1 MANERLLKR
10 LALWQQ
16 GKKTSPDS
24 FELVDSIVADLTKL
38 LNSQRGN
45 VLIEEDMGLNDLRSL
60 FNGHGAPDL
69 EALQA
74 QLLFQIV
81 EFEPRLK
88 NPTLFYNEEASG
100 FGELVW
106 RLNALTASDTY
117 AQDLAANIKIDING
131 KVLVTS
137 AL

>member
-16 GKKTSPDS
+16 GTKTSPDS
-24 FELVDSIVADLTKL
+24 FQLVDSIIADLTKL

-60 FNGHGAPDL
+60 FNGHGSPDL
-69 EALQA
+69 EALQS
-74 QLLFQIV
+74 QLLFQIS
-81 EFEPRLK
+81 EFEPRLTS
-88 NPTLFYNEEASG
+88 PALTYNDETSG
-100 FGELVW
+100 FGELNW
-106 RLNALTASDTY
+106 RLIADTISDTSS
-117 AQDLAANIKIDING
+117 QELAANITIDING

>member
-16 GKKTSPDS
+16 GTKTSPDS
-24 FELVDSIVADLTKL
+24 FQLVDSIIADLTKL

-60 FNGHGAPDL
+60 FNGHGSPDL

-74 QLLFQIV
+74 QLLFQIS
-81 EFEPRLK
+81 EFEPRLTS
-88 NPTLFYNEEASG
+88 PALTYNDETSG
-100 FGELVW
+100 FGELNW
-106 RLNALTASDTY
+106 RLIADTISDTSS
-117 AQDLAANIKIDING
+117 QELSANITIDING

>member
-16 GKKTSPDS
+16 GTKTSPDS
-24 FELVDSIVADLTKL
+24 FQLVDSIIADLTKL

-60 FNGHGAPDL
+60 FNGHGSPDL

-74 QLLFQIV
+74 QLLFQIS
-81 EFEPRLK
+81 EFEPRLTS
-88 NPTLFYNEEASG
+88 PALTYNDETSG
-100 FGELVW
+100 FGELNW
-106 RLNALTASDTY
+106 RLIADTISDASS
-117 AQDLAANIKIDING
+117 QELAANITIDING

>member
-16 GKKTSPDS
+16 GKKTSPNS
-24 FELVDSIVADLTKL
+24 FELVDSIIADLTKL

-60 FNGHGAPDL
+60 FNGHGSPDL

-74 QLLFQIV
+74 QLLFQIA
-81 EFEPRLK
+81 EFEPRLTS
-88 NPTLFYNEEASG
+88 PSLFYNEEASG

-106 RLNALTASDTY
+106 RLNANTASESY
-117 AQDLAANIKIDING
+117 SQELAANIKIDING

>member
-16 GKKTSPDS
+16 GTKTSPDS
-24 FELVDSIVADLTKL
+24 FQLVDSIIADLTKL

-60 FNGHGAPDL
+60 FNGHGSPDL
-69 EALQA
+69 DALQA
-74 QLLFQIV
+74 QLLFQIS
-81 EFEPRLK
+81 EFEPRLTS
-88 NPTLFYNEEASG
+88 PILTYNEETSG
-100 FGELVW
+100 FGELNW
-106 RLNALTASDTY
+106 RLIADTVSDTSS
-117 AQDLAANIKIDING
+117 QELAANITIDING

>member
-16 GKKTSPDS
+16 GTKTSPDS
-24 FELVDSIVADLTKL
+24 FQLVDSIIADLTKL

-60 FNGHGAPDL
+60 FNGHGSPDL
-69 EALQA
+69 DALQA
-74 QLLFQIV
+74 QLLFQIS
-81 EFEPRLK
+81 EFEPRLTS
-88 NPTLFYNEEASG
+88 PILTYNEETSG
-100 FGELVW
+100 FGELNW
-106 RLNALTASDTY
+106 RLIADTVSDTSS
-117 AQDLAANIKIDING
+117 QELAAIITIDING

>member
-24 FELVDSIVADLTKL
+24 YDLVDSIIEDLTKL

-45 VLIEEDMGLNDLRSL
+45 VLIDDEMGLHDLRSI
-60 FNGHGAPDL
+60 FNGHGSPDI
-69 EALQA
+69 EDLQQ
-74 QLLFQIV
+74 QLLLQITK
-81 EFEPRLK
+81 FEPRL
-88 NPTLFYNEEASG
+88 TAASLHYEEEQSG
-100 FGELVW
+100 FGELCW
-106 RLNALTASDTY
+106 RLNARTKSENQP
-117 AQDLAANIKIDING
+117 QDCVVLVKIDING
-131 KVLVTS
+131 KVLLSS

>member
-24 FELVDSIVADLTKL
+24 FELVDSIIADLTKL

-45 VLIEEDMGLNDLRSL
+45 VLIEENMGLNDLRSL
-60 FNGHGAPDL
+60 FNGHGSPDV
-69 EALQA
+69 EALRE
-74 QLLFQIV
+74 QLLFQIT
-81 EFEPRLK
+81 EFEPRL
-88 NPTLFYNEEASG
+88 TGSSLSYNEEASG

-106 RLNALTASDTY
+106 RLNANTASDSY
-117 AQDLAANIKIDING
+117 SQELAANIKIDING

>member
-24 FELVDSIVADLTKL
+24 FELVDSIIADLTKL

-60 FNGHGAPDL
+60 FNGHGSPDL
-69 EALQA
+69 DALQA

-81 EFEPRLK
+81 EFEPRLT
-88 NPTLFYNEEASG
+88 NPSLLYNEEASG

-106 RLNALTASDTY
+106 RLNANTASDSY

>member
-16 GKKTSPDS
+16 GTKTSPDS
-24 FELVDSIVADLTKL
+24 FQLVDSIIADLTKL

-60 FNGHGAPDL
+60 FNGHGSPDL

-74 QLLFQIV
+74 QLLFQIS
-81 EFEPRLK
+81 EFEPRLTS
-88 NPTLFYNEEASG
+88 PALTYNDETSG
-100 FGELVW
+100 FGELNW
-106 RLNALTASDTY
+106 RLIADTISDTSS
-117 AQDLAANIKIDING
+117 QELAANITIDING

>member
-16 GKKTSPDS
+16 GKKTLVDS
-24 FELVDSIVADLTKL
+24 FDLVDSIIVDLGKL

-45 VLIEEDMGLNDLRSL
+45 VLIDPDMGLNDLRSA
-60 FNGHGAPDL
+60 FSGHGSPDI
-69 EALQA
+69 ESLQ
-74 QLLFQIV
+74 QQMLFQIN
-81 EFEPRLK
+81 EFEPRL
-88 NPTLFYNEEASG
+88 NSAELIYNEEQSG
-100 FGELVW
+100 FGELIW
-106 RLNALTASDTY
+106 RLNSTTKSETHS
-117 AQDLAANIKIDING
+117 QDLAANIKIDING

>member
-16 GKKTSPDS
+16 GTKTSPDS
-24 FELVDSIVADLTKL
+24 FQLVDSIIADLTKL

-60 FNGHGAPDL
+60 FNGHGSPDL
-69 EALQA
+69 DALQA
-74 QLLFQIV
+74 QLLFQIS
-81 EFEPRLK
+81 EFEPRLTS
-88 NPTLFYNEEASG
+88 PILTYNDETSG
-100 FGELVW
+100 FGELNW
-106 RLNALTASDTY
+106 RLIADTISDTSS
-117 AQDLAANIKIDING
+117 QELAANITIDING

>member
-10 LALWQQ
+10 FSLWQQ
-16 GKKTSPDS
+16 GKKTSSDS
-24 FELVDSIVADLTKL
+24 FELVDSIIADLTKL

-45 VLIEEDMGLNDLRSL
+45 VLIDDEMGLDDLRSL

-69 EALQA
+69 EALEA
-74 QLLFQIV
+74 QLLFQISKY
-81 EFEPRLK
+81 ETRIK
-88 NPTLFYNEEASG
+88 APTINYSEETSG
-100 FGELVW
+100 FGELNW
-106 RLNALTASDTY
+106 RLNGNTASDVNS
-117 AQDLAANIKIDING
+117 QELAANIKIDING